1 MFRSYCVA
9 GVILTLK
16 LLCVFCDLVFF
27 WVLLMFLTGFLGSY
41 RPLSEDEARIHT
53 PVVISCNENR
63 REVAA
68 TQSIAG
74 KHIDR
79 HFAFDKVAEFIN
91 VVLSLFL

>member
-1 MFRSYCVA
+1 MCKSYYVA
-9 GVILTLK
+9 GVGFLALK
-16 LLCVFCDLVFF
+16 LLLSVCFFLYFGFLIFVFF
-27 WVLLMFLTGFLGSY
+27 LVLC

-79 HFAFDKVAEFIN
+79 HFAFDKVMKLRCIF
-91 VVLSLFL
+91 S

>member
-1 MFRSYCVA
+1 VCSEFFVFWS
-9 GVILTLK
+9 
-16 LLCVFCDLVFF
+16 LLGFDLSCWFL
-27 WVLLMFLTGFLGSY
+27 VLY

-79 HFAFDKVAEFIN
+79 HFAFDKVIK
-91 VVLSLFL
+91 LIKLP

>member
-1 MFRSYCVA
+1 MLVSP
-9 GVILTLK
+9 
-16 LLCVFCDLVFF
+16 VF
-27 WVLLMFLTGFLGSY
+27 GSSY

-53 PVVISCNENR
+53 PVVISCNEHR

-79 HFAFDKVAEFIN
+79 HFAFDKVPELTKSCLKH
-91 VVLSLFL
+91 VSLSLGCLIWFLKFSGLWSSISTEGLI

>member
-1 MFRSYCVA
+1 ML
-9 GVILTLK
+9 IL
-16 LLCVFCDLVFF
+16 
-27 WVLLMFLTGFLGSY
+27 LTGFLGSY

-53 PVVISCNENR
+53 PVVISYNENR

-79 HFAFDKVAEFIN
+79 HFTFDKVTELIN
-91 VVLSLFL
+91 VVLKPVP

>member
-1 MFRSYCVA
+1 MF
-9 GVILTLK
+9 GPKILI
-16 LLCVFCDLVFF
+16 
-27 WVLLMFLTGFLGSY
+27 FLTGILVLD

-53 PVVISCNENR
+53 PVVISCNEQR

-79 HFAFDKVAEFIN
+79 HFAFDKVIELN
-91 VVLSLFL
+91 KSCCL

>member
-1 MFRSYCVA
+1 MGFDP
-9 GVILTLK
+9 
-16 LLCVFCDLVFF
+16 FC
-27 WVLLMFLTGFLGSY
+27 WVLFFY
-41 RPLSEDEARIHT
+41 RPLSEEEARIHT

-79 HFAFDKVAEFIN
+79 HFAFDKVIKLIN
-91 VVLSLFL
+91 VVLKPIS